1 MFLLLHTQI
10 GMNLKKT
17 FASILSVT
25 KATFA
30 GFSDHKV
37 TKLGGSLAYSTV
49 FAMGPLLVVV
59 ISLCG
64 IFLGRD
70 AVTGRIYATLSSFL
84 GPDTAAQ
91 LQDIIKK
98 AAVNGKSAVAVV
110 VGSVVLL
117 VGATSIF
124 SEIQD
129 SINDIWGLKPKPKRG
144 WLLMLQNRFLS
155 FSMIIGLGFLL
166 LVSLSVTTFI
176 DAFSA
181 HLQAHFAGVA
191 VPFFYILNQVLT
203 LFIITVIFA
212 VIFKV
217 LPDALIR
224 FRDVIAGAVVTAVLF
239 MLGKFAISVYI
250 SKMNVGSYYGA
261 AGSLVVVLLWVYYS
275 SLILYLGAEFTKAYT
290 VQFGSEIHPNEYTVT
305 TRQVEVETGNRSVQ
319 ENVATI
325 VPIEKK

>member
-1 MFLLLHTQI
+1 
-10 GMNLKKT
+10 MNLKKT
-17 FASILSVT
+17 FGSIWAVI
-25 KATFA
+25 KATFS

-49 FAMGPLLVVV
+49 FAMGPLLVVI

-70 AVTGRIYATLSSFL
+70 AVTGKIYNTLSSFL
-84 GPDTAAQ
+84 GQDTAAQ
-91 LQDIIKK
+91 LQDIIRK
-98 AAVNGKSAVAVV
+98 AAVNGKSTIAVV
-110 VGSVVLL
+110 IGSIVLL

-181 HLQAHFAGVA
+181 RLQAHFAGVA
-191 VPFFYILNQVLT
+191 VLFFYILNQALT

-217 LPDALIR
+217 LPDAVIR
-224 FRDVIAGAVVTAVLF
+224 FRDVIAGAVVTALLF

-250 SKMNVGSYYGA
+250 SKMHVGSYYGA
-261 AGSLVVVLLWVYYS
+261 AGSLIIILLWIYYS
-275 SLILYLGAEFTKAYT
+275 SLILYLGAEFTKAYA
-290 VQFGSEIHPNEYTVT
+290 VQFGAQIHPNEYTVT
-305 TRQVEVETGNRSVQ
+305 TKQVEVETGGKSVQ
-319 ENVATI
+319 ENGAAD
-325 VPIEKK
+325 VPQDKK